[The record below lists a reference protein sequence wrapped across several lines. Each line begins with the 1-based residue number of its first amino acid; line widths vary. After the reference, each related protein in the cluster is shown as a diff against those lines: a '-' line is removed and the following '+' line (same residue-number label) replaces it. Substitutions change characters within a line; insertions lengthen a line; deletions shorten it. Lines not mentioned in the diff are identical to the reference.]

1 MVNTVEPSPLTNISR
16 HITDH
21 DRNGKAI
28 ISSFLSSESTWTA
41 TKGAKFFLG
50 YCTSDFPVEMSSN
63 KDISSYTTYLSA
75 PPGLMV
81 PGGTVLRVV
90 DMEPG
95 HISPMHRTTSL
106 DYGVA
111 IEGEVELVLDGG
123 EKRILKRGDICVQ
136 RATAHAWRNC
146 SETEWARMLYVLTE
160 AKPVIGEDGKELK
173 EDLGTMDGVRKSG

>member
-1 MVNTVEPSPLTNISR
+1 MVNTVEPSPLPNISR

-28 ISSFLSSESTWTA
+28 ISSSLSSESTWTA

-50 YCTSDFPVEMSSN
+50 YCTSDCPVEMNSN

-106 DYGVA
+106 DYGVV
-111 IEGEVELVLDGG
+111 IEGEMELVLDGG

-173 EDLGTMDGVRKSG
+173 EDLGTMYGVRKSG

>member
-1 MVNTVEPSPLTNISR
+1 MVNAVEPSPLPNISR

-21 DRNGKAI
+21 DPNGKAI
-28 ISSFLSSESTWTA
+28 ISSSLSSESTWTA

-63 KDISSYTTYLSA
+63 KDISSYTNYLFA

-95 HISPMHRTTSL
+95 HLSPMHRTTSL
-106 DYGVA
+106 DYGVV

-123 EKRILKRGDICVQ
+123 EKKILKRGDICVQ

-160 AKPVIGEDGKELK
+160 AKPIIGEDGKELK
-173 EDLGTMDGVRKSG
+173 EDLGTMDGVRESG

>member
-1 MVNTVEPSPLTNISR
+1 MVNAVEPSPLPNISR

-28 ISSFLSSESTWTA
+28 ISSSLSSDSTWTA
-41 TKGAKFFLG
+41 TKGANLFLG
-50 YCTSDFPVEMSSN
+50 YCTSEFPVDMSSN
-63 KDISSYTTYLSA
+63 KDISSYTNYLSA

-95 HISPMHRTTSL
+95 LLSPMHRTTSL
-106 DYGVA
+106 DYGVV

-123 EKRILKRGDICVQ
+123 EKKILKRGDICVQ

-173 EDLGTMDGVRKSG
+173 EDLGGMDGVRKSG